1 MASHFVEIC
10 AEVNFDFKNFTPHR
24 CSRLYRIS
32 FLRNALKKGYRVRV
46 LTRQLNKSLF
56 MNKVEYFHG
65 DLLCDVDF
73 KKLLVDVDVIVHAA
87 AETQDINL
95 MRRLNI
101 DASLKLLD
109 AAIDSGVQRWVQLS
123 SVGAYGSIQNGV
135 VDERRLDRPI
145 GCYEKTKSEFDALL
159 NETSQRSL
167 LEVCIVR
174 PSIVYG
180 PGMRNQ
186 SIKQMVRAIRDIF
199 SHLLVRGCVC

>member
-1 MASHFVEIC
+1 MC
-10 AEVNFDFKNFTPHR
+10 AEVNFDFKTLLLTGAHGFIG
-24 CSRLYRIS
+24 SA

-135 VDERRLDRPI
+135 VDEHRLDRPI
-145 GCYEKTKSEFDALL
+145 GCYEKTKVNLTLL
-159 NETSQRSL
+159 NETSQRS
-167 LEVCIVR
+167 
-174 PSIVYG
+174 S
-180 PGMRNQ
+180 
-186 SIKQMVRAIRDIF
+186 
-199 SHLLVRGCVC
+199 